1 MKYTDNRRTVSDG
14 GEYDESRPDISL
26 YYEEYGDG
34 SPLIL
39 LHGNGEDHTYFS
51 SQIPFFAKKFRVIT
65 PDTRGHGATPRGEGE
80 FTLNRFAD
88 DLYRFMTEKGIA
100 KSHILGFS
108 DGANIAMIFALR
120 HPEMTD
126 RLILNGGN
134 LSPDGIRRTTQI
146 PIEIGYRIAR
156 CFAEKSAD
164 AKKNAELLGLM
175 VNEPHISPESLSK
188 ITSPTLVIAGTRDL
202 VKRRHTEL
210 IASAIPDSQLF
221 FVRGDHFAASRN
233 PSEFNEAVM
242 RFLGGE

>member
-1 MKYTDNRRTVSDG
+1 
-14 GEYDESRPDISL
+14 
-26 YYEEYGDG
+26 
-34 SPLIL
+34 
-39 LHGNGEDHTYFS
+39 
-51 SQIPFFAKKFRVIT
+51 
-65 PDTRGHGATPRGEGE
+65 
-80 FTLNRFAD
+80 
-88 DLYRFMTEKGIA
+88 MTEKGIA

-156 CFAEKSAD
+156 RFAEKSAD

-210 IASAIPDSQLF
+210 IASAIPDSQLC

>member
-14 GEYDESRPDISL
+14 GEYDDSRSDISL

-51 SQIPFFAKKFRVIT
+51 SQTPFFAKKFRVIT

-146 PIEIGYRIAR
+146 PIEIG
-156 CFAEKSAD
+156 
-164 AKKNAELLGLM
+164 
-175 VNEPHISPESLSK
+175 
-188 ITSPTLVIAGTRDL
+188 
-202 VKRRHTEL
+202 
-210 IASAIPDSQLF
+210 
-221 FVRGDHFAASRN
+221 
-233 PSEFNEAVM
+233 
-242 RFLGGE
+242 